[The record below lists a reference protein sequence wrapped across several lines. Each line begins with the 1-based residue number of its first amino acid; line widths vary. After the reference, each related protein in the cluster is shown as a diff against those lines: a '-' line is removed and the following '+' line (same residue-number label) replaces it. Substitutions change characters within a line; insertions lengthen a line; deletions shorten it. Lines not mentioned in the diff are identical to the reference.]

1 MPVLC
6 PTLPTGPLRMQTEHN
21 VEDLC
26 NSLRLKDISS
36 FQGVVWFARVIGIR
50 TLELWRLQGAEQAWA
65 QRRCRVV
72 RTPSP
77 QPITNG
83 EHHEQ
88 LCLAKSRRVPCART
102 VPERSVLTALR
113 LALSEKQIPQ
123 IIENTEKPKVENGSV
138 GVGSAAPK
146 GGAPI
151 TKSRIGRRRFDVGSL
166 RKSASYALLKNS
178 PSLESV
184 DALSQ

>member
-1 MPVLC
+1 M
-6 PTLPTGPLRMQTEHN
+6 
-21 VEDLC
+21 
-26 NSLRLKDISS
+26 
-36 FQGVVWFARVIGIR
+36 
-50 TLELWRLQGAEQAWA
+50 
-65 QRRCRVV
+65 
-72 RTPSP
+72 
-77 QPITNG
+77 
-83 EHHEQ
+83 
-88 LCLAKSRRVPCART
+88 
-102 VPERSVLTALR
+102 
-113 LALSEKQIPQ
+113 SEKQIPQ

-151 TKSRIGRRRFDVGSL
+151 TKSRIGRRRFDVGSI